1 MAQKKVFKISDEQ
14 IKQLYL
20 EGNSLNDIAKVAQ
33 DTKGLMALRQRLIDL
48 GVDTTKNMKKYSHK
62 ISKSGKHYTLNEH
75 IFDCIDSEEKAY
87 WLGWYM
93 TDGYNHQSKSC
104 VAIRLQAND
113 LEILEKLKAF
123 LQTDTPIYTFIR
135 DKRRYVELNICSPY
149 FSESLARWG
158 VVQNKVHHKS
168 IPSIDPSYIKAFLRG
183 YFDGDGCISIS
194 DRKDRKEGSK
204 TYQVTFTG
212 NEEPLIFI
220 ENILRKELSLTE
232 RHLHKCRTS
241 NILHYGGQQVCLK
254 ILNWLYKDAI
264 IYLQRKFDKYQSIV
278 SRQSNLQK

>member
-48 GVDTTKNMKKYSHK
+48 GVNTSKNMKKYSRK
-62 ISKSGKHYTLNEH
+62 ISRAEKKYVLNEH
-75 IFDCIDSEEKAY
+75 IFDYIDSEEKAY

-93 TDGYNHQSKSC
+93 TDGYNHQNRNC
-104 VAIRLQAND
+104 VAIRLQESD
-113 LEILEKLKAF
+113 RELLEKLKTF
-123 LQTDTPIYTFIR
+123 LQTNTPIYTLIR
-135 DKRRYVELNICSPY
+135 GSRTYIELNICSSY
-149 FSESLARWG
+149 FSESLAKWG

-168 IPSIDPSYIKAFLRG
+168 IPPIENAYIKAYLRG
-183 YFDGDGCISIS
+183 YFDGDGCISIT

-204 TYQVTFTG
+204 NYQLTFTG
-212 NEEPLIFI
+212 NDEPLLYI
-220 ENILRKELSLTE
+220 EATLRRELGLSE
-232 RHLHKCRTS
+232 RHLHKCRSS
-241 NILHYGGQQVCLK
+241 NILHYSGQQVCLK
-254 ILNWLYKDAI
+254 ILKWLYKDATV
-264 IYLQRKFDKYQSIV
+264 YLQRKFDKYQSIV